1 MRVVLL
7 ICLLESYCDCISVAR
22 SLLLRRHGLGPPQEG
37 FLTRRCGRFRGAA
50 HDQRIFAVA
59 LLWILFPLFVKD
71 VILYQFTVDSEGRA
85 RYAKY
90 EIQSLRETE
99 PAVLHRHPEGRIP

>member
-71 VILYQFTVDSEGRA
+71 VILYQFTVDSEGEHATRNT
-85 RYAKY
+85 R
-90 EIQSLRETE
+90 SNLS
-99 PAVLHRHPEGRIP
+99 GRRSPQCSTGI